1 LPAIR
6 FHALRH
12 GLSTFLIDNEHDL
25 VVVQRML
32 RHSHLDMTMRYVHNG
47 HKARNAQGQFIER
60 FLPNGGTLT
69 DVEEGRDGER
79 EPVRVQ

>member
-1 LPAIR
+1 
-6 FHALRH
+6 
-12 GLSTFLIDNEHDL
+12 
-25 VVVQRML
+25 ML
-32 RHSHLDMTMRYVHNG
+32 RHSHLDMTMHYVHNG

-79 EPVRVQ
+79 ERVRVQ